1 MLKKI
6 FLCFVSFLFLFGFNL
21 DKEIEHILKLPPEK
35 RYIELNKLKLKI
47 LKLKEKEREK
57 LIKQLLKH
65 YHINN
70 APSESI
76 IKDSK

>member
-1 MLKKI
+1 MLKVLI
-6 FLCFVSFLFLFGFNL
+6 LFITIIISFSFNI

-35 RYIELNKLKLKI
+35 KYIALNKLKQKI

-57 LIKQLLKH
+57 LIKKLLSH

-70 APSESI
+70 APTESI
-76 IKDSK
+76 IKGKK

>member
-1 MLKKI
+1 MLKRVFFCLI
-6 FLCFVSFLFLFGFNL
+6 SFSLLFGFNL
-21 DKEIEHILKLPPEK
+21 DKEIERILKLPPNK

-47 LKLKEKEREK
+47 LELKEKEREK

-76 IKDSK
+76 IKDSE